1 MIHELKRQ
9 AEGHTSR
16 HNNERDE
23 RERHEVFPLEYQ
35 DMVDA
40 KTGEGPT
47 NPHQNPDHCKR
58 LTNEPDKARDVVH
71 L

>member
-47 NPHQNPDHCKR
+47 NPHQNQITASVLPMNQTK
-58 LTNEPDKARDVVH
+58 PGM
-71 L
+71 